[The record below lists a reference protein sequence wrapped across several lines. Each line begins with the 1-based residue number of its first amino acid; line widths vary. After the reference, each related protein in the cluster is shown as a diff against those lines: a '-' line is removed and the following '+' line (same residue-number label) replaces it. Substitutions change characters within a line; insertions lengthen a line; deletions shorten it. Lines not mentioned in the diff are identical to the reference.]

1 MAYNRE
7 LSQFASLVEVNN
19 TSKKIGFSTDLNIT
33 GVVTATR
40 FYGSGRFLTDI
51 VASSVGTGIA
61 QDKQIFYSDNLTLKG
76 SSNFYYDNL
85 TGNVGIGTSIPTS
98 TLHVVGNI
106 LVTGVSTISNGTITN
121 LTGTAGTIT
130 TFNSTNGTITN
141 LTGTAGTIT
150 TLNSTNGRITNLT
163 GTAGTITNLTGTAGT
178 ITTFNSTNGTITTL
192 NSTNATITNLNS
204 SGIVTATS
212 LKVGTGV
219 TINGNAGIISA
230 TQVYSGGT
238 LTIGTG
244 KAIAMTIVFG

>member
-61 QDKQIFYSDNLTLKG
+61 EDKQIFYSDNLTLKG

-85 TGNVGIGTSIPTS
+85 TGNVGIGTSLPS
-98 TLHVVGNI
+98 SRLHVVGNI
-106 LVTGVSTISNGTITN
+106 LVTGISTAT
-121 LTGTAGTIT
+121 TGS
-130 TFNSTNGTITN
+130 F
-141 LTGTAGTIT
+141 
-150 TLNSTNGRITNLT
+150 TNLT

-178 ITTFNSTNGTITTL
+178 ITTFNSTNGTITNITGTAGTITNL
-192 NSTNATITNLNS
+192 TGTAGTITTFNSTNATITNLNS

>member
-130 TFNSTNGTITN
+130 TFNSTNGTIT
-141 LTGTAGTIT
+141 
-150 TLNSTNGRITNLT
+150 
-163 GTAGTITNLTGTAGT
+163 
-178 ITTFNSTNGTITTL
+178 TL

>member
-150 TLNSTNGRITNLT
+150 NLT